1 MDEFTTSCVLL
12 ADRHHGLSEGIH
24 GLLESVFSTVFMVTD
39 EASLVEGARRL
50 RPSVIVADLSLVPG
64 DSLGF
69 VRRLREQAGDAKLV
83 LLSVHDELAVA
94 QSVIAAGADGIVLKR
109 SIATDLLPAI
119 ESLLG
124 GSRYVSPAIASAFE
138 RAADK
143 TSGFAGRK

>member
-1 MDEFTTSCVLL
+1 MDEITTSCVLL

-69 VRRLREQAGDAKLV
+69 VRRLHEQAGGAKLV

-109 SIATDLLPAI
+109 SIATDLLSAI
-119 ESLLG
+119 ESLQG